1 MKKYFQILFIYFS
14 LFFSVAVFGQNQKL
28 IDSIRILLKNPKL
41 TDHTRANYLSRLG
54 WNVSYHELNEGLK
67 YAEEALLIATRINDT
82 LEMADAANVI
92 GTIYMDL
99 GNIPPAMDFLQKSI
113 NYNEQAKDFN
123 RAAVSASN
131 LSIIYNRRREFK
143 KALDAGFK
151 AYSYLKRSGSQ
162 SLVSA
167 CVNLGGTYME
177 MQYHDSA
184 MFFLSEALET
194 GKKYETDTLLE
205 SSIYNSM
212 ADVYLNKK
220 DFAQAKIL
228 AAKAIAMVT
237 DTTQYYYLAEHYITL
252 AKIQLETKEYPQAIL
267 SASKALRWGKSI
279 GVKEFEKRAYE
290 ILSIAYEKQNNPV
303 KSYEFYKLYSQI
315 KDTILNTENERQIK
329 YMEGRFEIDKKQKE
343 IELLN
348 ADKKLRDQKINHDKN
363 LINAFIFGGVILLLA
378 LCLAVY
384 AFANKRKA
392 NKKLHSLNGE
402 IHRQKNQLLEK
413 NTAITDSIQYAR
425 RIQTALLTSEDY
437 IKKHLPDFFILNVPK
452 DIVSGDFYWAYAQNE
467 KMYFMCADC
476 TGHGVPGAFM
486 SLLGINFLNEIVIEK
501 EITSPELVLGE
512 LRGEIIRSLNKQ
524 GQEETKDGMDCALCA
539 IDLKNLQVQVAS
551 ANNSVWIIRPPLS
564 PIQADENGVLK
575 MAPGLKFTEVRP
587 DKMPV
592 GKSPKEETPFT
603 LKNYILKKGDC
614 IFMFTDGFVDQFG
627 GPKGKKMKYKILK
640 ETILKNCHLPM
651 AQQKNALQK
660 CFAVWKADFEQVD
673 DVLVVGIK
681 V

>member
-1 MKKYFQILFIYFS
+1 MKKVFKIIFICFGFILPTLVFS
-14 LFFSVAVFGQNQKL
+14 QDKKL
-28 IDSIRILLKNPKL
+28 IDSLQVVLKNTKL
-41 TDHTRANYLSRLG
+41 SDHEKAVVLARLG
-54 WNVSYHELNEGLK
+54 WNISYHDLNEGLK
-67 YAEEALLIATRINDT
+67 YAEEAMVIATRINDT
-82 LEMADAANVI
+82 TEMADAANVI

-99 GNIPPAMDFLQKSI
+99 GNMPLAIDFLQKAI
-113 NYNEQAKDFN
+113 VYNEQVKDLK

-131 LSIIYNRRREFK
+131 LCIIYNRRKELK
-143 KALDAGFK
+143 KSLEMAFK
-151 AYSYLKRSGSQ
+151 AYNYLKKEPGRSLIST
-162 SLVSA
+162 
-167 CVNLGGTYME
+167 CMNLGGTYME
-177 MQYHDSA
+177 MQNNDSA
-184 MFFLSEALET
+184 MYFLNMALDLSY
-194 GKKYETDTLLE
+194 KYSPDSLFI
-205 SSIYNSM
+205 SSTYNSM

-220 DFAQAKIL
+220 DI
-228 AAKAIAMVT
+228 AKAKLFAEKAITFVR
-237 DTTQYYYLAEHYITL
+237 DTTQYYYLTEHYITL
-252 AKIQLETKEYPQAIL
+252 ANIQVESKEYAQAII
-267 SASKALRWGKSI
+267 SASKALRWSQSI
-279 GVKEFEKRAYE
+279 GVKEFEKNCYE
-290 ILSIAYEKQNNPV
+290 VLSAAYEKQNNPT
-303 KSYEFYKLYSQI
+303 KAFEFYRLYSDV
-315 KDTILNTENERQIK
+315 KDSILNTENERQIK
-329 YMEGRFEIDKKQKE
+329 YMESKFEIDKKQKE

-348 ADKKLRDQKINHDKN
+348 VDKKLRDEKIKHDRN
-363 LINAFIFGGVILLLA
+363 LINAFIGGGIVLLLA

-392 NKKLHSLNGE
+392 NKKLHSLNSE

-425 RIQTALLTSEDY
+425 RIQTALLTSEEY
-437 IKKHLPDFFILNVPK
+437 IKKFLPDFFILNIPK
-452 DIVSGDFYWAYAQNE
+452 DIVSGDFYWAYSQND

-501 EITSPELVLGE
+501 KITSPELVLNE
-512 LRGEIIRSLNKQ
+512 LRGEIIHSLNKQ
-524 GQEETKDGMDCALCA
+524 GQEETKDGMDCTLCA
-539 IDLKNLQVQVAS
+539 IDINNLQLQIAS

-575 MAPGLKFTEVRP
+575 MAPGLKFTEVSP

-592 GKSPKEETPFT
+592 GKSPKEDTSFT
-603 LKNYILKKGDC
+603 LKNYVLKKGDC
-614 IFMFTDGFVDQFG
+614 IYMFSDGFVDQFG

-651 AQQKNALQK
+651 AQQKQALQK